1 MMHVER
7 MQPHPRNQ
15 VCANDYFISK
25 HTYFAMHMMT
35 QEKIA
40 VSLNS
45 EGLIQLW
52 FDCFSFGLTAD
63 GVYDGWLTLGP
74 TVYNAYIFSI
84 HVCRVWH

>member
-1 MMHVER
+1 
-7 MQPHPRNQ
+7 
-15 VCANDYFISK
+15 
-25 HTYFAMHMMT
+25 MMT
-35 QEKIA
+35 QEKNA

-74 TVYNAYIFSI
+74 TVYNAYILVYMFAEFGI
-84 HVCRVWH
+84 EAAIAWKLGPGGHAFVITTFTGCWCEI